1 MRSNEID
8 GINICLYNSTIVSHV
23 YEECTRIMF
32 QYVADTMVWPG
43 YNYVQHHDGQN
54 FMKLTM
60 LCYSV
65 AIDISRQHDL
75 LGSLLKKYAM
85 IELVTIGPIELKSII
100 SPVKFTSH
108 LWLTRF
114 RSNLSLDYPNHFSS
128 ISFLWLMYSIS
139 QEIYTRFLLC
149 CALLWLYID
158 GFSLIHQA

>member
-1 MRSNEID
+1 MYTYIYAIMRSNEID

-32 QYVADTMVWPG
+32 QYVADTMVWSG

-75 LGSLLKKYAM
+75 LGSLLKKVCHDRACNYWPYW
-85 IELVTIGPIELKSII
+85 IEI
-100 SPVKFTSH
+100 
-108 LWLTRF
+108 
-114 RSNLSLDYPNHFSS
+114 NHITCKIYFP
-128 ISFLWLMYSIS
+128 FVVN
-139 QEIYTRFLLC
+139 EI
-149 CALLWLYID
+149 
-158 GFSLIHQA
+158 